1 MELVLQTLEPGF
13 HFLHAGPFKKAMPSN
28 LKNTFSYIPFI
39 INELKLS
46 KHSWHGLCRY
56 PIPEAQLRQNAAAA
70 PEKTKPTNQ
79 IKTMSTPTN
88 YEVTTTVQ
96 ASDELDDS
104 QLEAI
109 AGGFLDATLG
119 SSVLGDGMLC
129 IGGGLINSKMEL
141 NL

>member
-1 MELVLQTLEPGF
+1 MVHFESLEVAIKWCTLSGRR
-13 HFLHAGPFKKAMPSN
+13 H
-28 LKNTFSYIPFI
+28 
-39 INELKLS
+39 
-46 KHSWHGLCRY
+46 
-56 PIPEAQLRQNAAAA
+56 
-70 PEKTKPTNQ
+70 
-79 IKTMSTPTN
+79 